1 MAVTGNCRS
10 SVAAETISP
19 CVVEADKTIAVGSLP
34 STDPSHT
41 CAGNR
46 PVPGTMTADLQ
57 IVRLRALTPI
67 IGGDFMRGAHGR
79 SIEQVKSLVRFG
91 ELVSISSALLLA
103 GGAAYFFWALP
114 GWTPTSEWPQYAL
127 AWVVIGYL
135 AIQLISLLD
144 TVMNVRLTGMIDAVA
159 SIIPFVIGIVALVN
173 MAQGVLKLSFFQAN
187 ALALLLALS
196 LLDFVVTMWI
206 RFAVNR
212 RTLGLD
218 VGGS

>member
-67 IGGDFMRGAHGR
+67 IGGDFLRGAHRPGK
-79 SIEQVKSLVRFG
+79 EQVKRPVKVR
-91 ELVSISSALLLA
+91 ELFTNNPAPPLA
-103 GGAAYFFWALP
+103 
-114 GWTPTSEWPQYAL
+114 
-127 AWVVIGYL
+127 
-135 AIQLISLLD
+135 
-144 TVMNVRLTGMIDAVA
+144 
-159 SIIPFVIGIVALVN
+159 
-173 MAQGVLKLSFFQAN
+173 
-187 ALALLLALS
+187 
-196 LLDFVVTMWI
+196 
-206 RFAVNR
+206 
-212 RTLGLD
+212 
-218 VGGS
+218 